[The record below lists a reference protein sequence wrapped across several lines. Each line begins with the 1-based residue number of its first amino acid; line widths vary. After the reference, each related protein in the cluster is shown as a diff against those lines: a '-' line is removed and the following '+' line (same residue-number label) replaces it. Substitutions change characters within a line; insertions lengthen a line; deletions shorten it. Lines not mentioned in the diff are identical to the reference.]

1 MSEPAARVL
10 VVAAHPGTRAGIRLL
25 LERGGFDICGEAA
38 GAERG
43 ATLALRERPE
53 LCVVHGSLPGGGVP
67 AVGRIKMRVPG
78 TAVVLL
84 TSKAD
89 ADELIDAL
97 RAGASGYVLE
107 SIGSQG
113 VSRALQAVRR
123 GEPAIPR
130 ELLGALADEF
140 RARGL
145 RRRINI
151 PGRPAA
157 ELTRRQSEVLELLRR
172 GLSTGEIAER
182 LLISPV
188 TVRRHLGLALNK
200 LAAKDRATALRVL
213 EQAEGRA

>member
-1 MSEPAARVL
+1 M
-10 VVAAHPGTRAGIRLL
+10 L
-25 LERGGFDICGEAA
+25 LERGGFDVCAEAA
-38 GAERG
+38 GAER
-43 ATLALRERPE
+43 AAALALRESPE

-67 AVGRIKMRVPG
+67 AIGRIKMRVPSA
-78 TAVVLL
+78 AVVLL
-84 TSKAD
+84 TPKAD

-107 SIGSQG
+107 SIGFQG
-113 VSRALQAVRR
+113 VSRALHAVQR

-188 TVRRHLGLALNK
+188 TVRRHLGLAIGK
-200 LAAKDRATALRVL
+200 LAAKDRAAALRVL
-213 EQAEGRA
+213 ERAEGRA